1 MSKRVYL
8 SGGMEYA
15 PNEGRDWRRDLQQWF
30 EQELGWKVFNPN
42 DESEH
47 FLARYL
53 PAGSDFRTMKTDD
66 PDGFQRIVRQIV
78 DLDCREIAA
87 RSDCVVCYWDQGAM
101 QGAGTKGEITM
112 ATYHGKPV
120 YLVTSFP
127 FQEIPGWV
135 LGCTT
140 MIFGSFEQLKDFLAR
155 NEKKHP
161 GGRI

>member
-15 PNEGRDWRRDLQQWF
+15 PNEGRDWRRDLQQRF

-87 RSDCVVCYWDQGAM
+87 RSDCVVCYWDQ
-101 QGAGTKGEITM
+101 
-112 ATYHGKPV
+112 
-120 YLVTSFP
+120 
-127 FQEIPGWV
+127 
-135 LGCTT
+135 
-140 MIFGSFEQLKDFLAR
+140 
-155 NEKKHP
+155 
-161 GGRI
+161 